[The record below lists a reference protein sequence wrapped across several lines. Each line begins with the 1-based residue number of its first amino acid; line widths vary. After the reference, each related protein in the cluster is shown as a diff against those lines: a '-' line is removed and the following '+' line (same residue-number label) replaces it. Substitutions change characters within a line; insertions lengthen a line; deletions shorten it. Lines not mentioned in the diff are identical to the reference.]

1 MAPVSTGSAKSLG
14 MTAPISSVGPEPRD
28 LQLSIELQDA
38 LRFASIF
45 RKYFELFFKI
55 SLLLNILLTTF
66 I

>member
-28 LQLSIELQDA
+28 LQLSLELQDA
-38 LRFASIF
+38 LRFTSIF
-45 RKYFELFFKI
+45 RKCFELSFKI